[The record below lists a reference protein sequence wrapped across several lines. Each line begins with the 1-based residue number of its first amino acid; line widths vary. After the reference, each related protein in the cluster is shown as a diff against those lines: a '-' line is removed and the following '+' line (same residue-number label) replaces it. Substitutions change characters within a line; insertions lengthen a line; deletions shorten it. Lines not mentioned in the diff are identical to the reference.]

1 MNYGF
6 NHEQLKKDWDDFLGF
21 FTGFSKSF
29 GPSAKKVKGKEIGF
43 FEEMYIRFR
52 LNIVEMGISQ
62 VIRLVIVIIVGVTIF
77 LPLFINSQLD
87 MRFIFVFLFI
97 IFYAWMMMD
106 HLIENEKPVD
116 TTAKLI
122 VGIHGFGVEL
132 FKGIKTFFTDVID
145 AINPFSKSDK

>member
-21 FTGFSKSF
+21 FKGFSKSF

-52 LNIVEMGISQ
+52 LNLVEMGISKI
-62 VIRLVIVIIVGVTIF
+62 IRTVIVIIVGLTIF

-87 MRFIFVFLFI
+87 MRFILVFLFI

-106 HLIENEKPVD
+106 HLIVDEKPVD

-122 VGIHGFGVEL
+122 VGIHEFGLGL
-132 FKGIKTFFTDVID
+132 FSGIKTFFADVFD
-145 AINPFSKSDK
+145 ALNPFPKSDK